1 VRVLAA
7 LAPEVQ
13 RIWWITLGV
22 GLVVALVVVALLQF
36 LLRAVERIERNVV
49 ELWQTATTV
58 ARNTATTWLLGET
71 AGTLDEIR
79 AEALRH
85 DALLTPA
92 AGALPD
98 GAGPPSD
105 RTSSPRP
112 EGP

>member
-1 VRVLAA
+1 MTVAA

-13 RIWWITLGV
+13 RIWWITLGI
-22 GLVVALVVVALLQF
+22 GLVVAAVVVILLQL

-71 AGTLDEIR
+71 AAALDQLK

-85 DALLTPA
+85 DALLA
-92 AGALPD
+92 AKATVLPD
-98 GAGPPSD
+98 GARPP
-105 RTSSPRP
+105 PRRKAP
-112 EGP
+112 